1 MQSQAT
7 TVENY
12 IQELPEDRRDAIAS
26 VRKLILNNLPD
37 GYAETMQWGMISY
50 VVPLEIYP
58 DTYNK
63 QALAYVSLA
72 SQKNYMTLYL
82 LGVYAE
88 SSQEK
93 ALRDGYAARG
103 KKLDFGKSCLRF
115 KSLDDILPDVIG
127 PIIASVP
134 MQEQIRRAKAAHGK

>member
-7 TVENY
+7 TVDEY
-12 IQELPEDRRDAIAS
+12 IEGLPDDRRESISA
-26 VRKLILNNLPD
+26 VRKLVLQHLPE
-37 GYAETMQWGMISY
+37 GYEEMMQWGMISY
-50 VVPLEIYP
+50 VVPLSAYP

-63 QALAYVSLA
+63 QALGYVSLA
-72 SQKNYMTLYL
+72 SQKNYITLYL
-82 LGVYAE
+82 LGVYAD
-88 SSQEK
+88 SDQEK
-93 ALRDGYAARG
+93 QLRDGYAEAG

-134 MQEQIRRAKAAHGK
+134 MSQQIERAKAAHKK

>member
-7 TVENY
+7 TVDEY
-12 IQELPEDRRDAIAS
+12 IEGLPDDRREPIRE
-26 VRKLILNNLPD
+26 VRKLVLQNLPK
-37 GYAETMQWGMISY
+37 GYQEMMQWGMISY
-50 VVPLEIYP
+50 VVPLEVYP

-63 QALAYVSLA
+63 QALGYVSLA
-72 SQKNYMTLYL
+72 SQKNYMTLYML
-82 LGVYAE
+82 CVYAD
-88 SSQEK
+88 SDQERQ
-93 ALRDGYAARG
+93 LRDGYAEAG

-134 MQEQIRRAKAAHGK
+134 MSQHIERAKAAHKK